1 MINLHVIGNIG
12 RDASI
17 NETNGR
23 KAINFAVA
31 HNNDYKDSQGNEIKN
46 TIWVNCTMWRKPGDS
61 LKIKDYL
68 TAGTQVF
75 VEGEP
80 SVRTYKNKDG
90 IHVATLD
97 CNVRK
102 VELLGGSKK
111 QDGGNVDPVHQES
124 GTSSG
129 SHSGT
134 SDDLPY

>member
-46 TIWVNCTMWRKPGDS
+46 TIWVNCTIWRKSGDS

-75 VEGEP
+75 IEGEP

-102 VELLGGSKK
+102 IELLGSKK
-111 QDGGNVDPVHQES
+111 SDNNNADPVNQES
-124 GTSSG
+124 GTSSSSGNG
-129 SHSGT
+129 S